1 MATNYRD
8 PRYQKAML
16 RAQANPVGTQ
26 GATDAVTSQHALNE
40 VNIHNQFKNLETSKR
55 DFKSS
60 LGLSRGRLNLAKKQL
75 KIDAKHF
82 AQGLKDSRQDLNRT
96 MLLGLGTAGWS
107 FMEGRRR
114 ATLRRE
120 DIARDK
126 KRHEEIMKHIGSK
139 A

>member
-1 MATNYRD
+1 MTTNYRD

-26 GATDAVTSQHALNE
+26 GATDAVASQHALNE
-40 VNIHNQFKNLETSKR
+40 ASIHNQFINMETQKR

-60 LGLSRGRLNLAKKQL
+60 MGLAKGRLSLAKKQL
-75 KIDAKHF
+75 AHDKKNF
-82 AQGLKDSRQDLNRT
+82 KQKLKDGRQDMNRT

-114 ATLRRE
+114 ATLRRA
-120 DIARDK
+120 DIERDR

-139 A
+139 V